1 LRGSRSRRWPGWR
14 ARAGEGTAG
23 SVQGGGEGEAAGV
36 GSGGGVADEGADG
49 LVSDEEGPGFLA
61 GEAGGAGAQDAA
73 AGEVGLGLAVG
84 GLGSPA
90 AGVGGGEVRSG
101 VAAPVRQVVTAR
113 YRSVRV
119 LPSSLARGMRNSMT
133 RTVTSPGSG
142 PCSWG
147 RREPRLRRL
156 ALRMFRRC
164 ASRVPLTTDSQ
175 DPSGSGWRTGRR
187 MPDLTRHSRRA
198 RVAAQA
204 CRRARDQ
211 KPRPASS
218 SMPGCRHLVRA
229 AASFCS
235 PSARGPMAARA
246 GHGRRRRSGRR
257 PASAGSAPL
266 RAAPSRP
273 SRSSRRREPS
283 SRHRGGA
290 GRARR
295 CSPEWPGP

>member
-1 LRGSRSRRWPGWR
+1 
-14 ARAGEGTAG
+14 
-23 SVQGGGEGEAAGV
+23 
-36 GSGGGVADEGADG
+36 VADEGADG

-235 PSARGPMAARA
+235 PSATACKVVSGAAANCCFA
-246 GHGRRRRSGRR
+246 GGSSGFSSSGYHPVSVVSAPFWHATGTARPITRSISPFHIVRYRPLEQAVCPARRSWL
-257 PASAGSAPL
+257 PDSSL
-266 RAAPSRP
+266 RIQSR
-273 SRSSRRREPS
+273 
-283 SRHRGGA
+283 
-290 GRARR
+290 
-295 CSPEWPGP
+295 C